1 MNNGTQTTM
10 GFIPNIIRQGVELV
24 AKVDITNPAAKVH
37 DPIIY
42 KGRVIYAMP
51 GGGEF
56 VGGRVEGVVK

>member
-1 MNNGTQTTM
+1 MNFTRTTM
-10 GFIPNIIRQGVELV
+10 GDIPNLMLGNVELV
-24 AKVDITNPAAKVH
+24 AKVDITNQAAEVH

>member
-1 MNNGTQTTM
+1 LNGTNTSM
-10 GFIPNIIRQGVELV
+10 GFIPNLMLGNVELV